1 MGKVDNIKSTLFKEN
16 MDKAFIFPL
25 LIYFGL
31 FFNVSLFLSLCPYC
45 PLYYNLLVSVAAE
58 INGFVAGIGFGICF
72 IATYVAFYY
81 NTIIAWALYYMFASM
96 RREVGN
102 HGWTCAVAKWCL
114 KRASSS
120 R

>member
-16 MDKAFIFPL
+16 MDKAFSFPL

-58 INGFVAGIGFGICF
+58 INGFVAGIGARS
-72 IATYVAFYY
+72 ATRGFQP
-81 NTIIAWALYYMFASM
+81 
-96 RREVGN
+96 R
-102 HGWTCAVAKWCL
+102 
-114 KRASSS
+114 SSWS
-120 R
+120 IT